1 MNIVLFDGVCNL
13 CDNTVL
19 LLIKYDKNNQLHFAA
34 QQSNAGIKLM
44 DQYAINSNNA
54 SVIFIKNETV
64 YVKSDAIIEIANFL
78 SGWPSILKAGKF
90 IPINIRNWFYNLIAK
105 YRYNIFGKN
114 LIITNTI
121 SIFIC
126 LSNIIF
132 Q

>member
-78 SGWPSILKAGKF
+78 TGWPSILKAGKF
-90 IPINIRNWFYNLIAK
+90 IPINIRNWIYDLIAK
-105 YRYNIFGKN
+105 YRYKIFGKKKECA
-114 LIITNTI
+114 IP
-121 SIFIC
+121 SKEHMHKFIY
-126 LSNIIF
+126 
-132 Q
+132 

>member
-54 SVIFIKNETV
+54 SVIFIKNENV
-64 YVKSDAIIEIANFL
+64 YVKSDAIIEIAKFL
-78 SGWPSILKAGKF
+78 TGWPSILKAGKF
-90 IPINIRNWFYNLIAK
+90 LPINIRNWIYDLIAK
-105 YRYNIFGKN
+105 YRYNIFGKKKECA
-114 LIITNTI
+114 IP
-121 SIFIC
+121 SKEHMHKFIY
-126 LSNIIF
+126 
-132 Q
+132 